1 MGTVADMLSSA
12 NEKLSEKIK
21 DDDIMASALM
31 ALMEL
36 MELMELMKP
45 EVDKKVKEERNMM
58 AQIVSALM
66 AGKDNDT
73 IIKELNCTL
82 EQIIPL
88 RTVMGK

>member
-21 DDDIMASALM
+21 DDDIMAS

-82 EQIIPL
+82 DQITPM
-88 RTVMGK
+88 RTAMGK

>member
-31 ALMEL
+31 A
-36 MELMELMKP
+36 LMELMKP

-82 EQIIPL
+82 DQITPM
-88 RTVMGK
+88 RTAMGK

>member
-31 ALMEL
+31 
-36 MELMELMKP
+36 ELMKP

-58 AQIVSALM
+58 AQIVSEIGRAH
-66 AGKDNDT
+66 
-73 IIKELNCTL
+73 
-82 EQIIPL
+82 
-88 RTVMGK
+88 V

>member
-21 DDDIMASALM
+21 DDDIMASA
-31 ALMEL
+31 L

-82 EQIIPL
+82 DQITPM
-88 RTVMGK
+88 RTAMGK

>member
-31 ALMEL
+31 
-36 MELMELMKP
+36 ELMKL

>member
-1 MGTVADMLSSA
+1 MLSSA

-31 ALMEL
+31 AL

-82 EQIIPL
+82 DQITPM
-88 RTVMGK
+88 RTAMGK